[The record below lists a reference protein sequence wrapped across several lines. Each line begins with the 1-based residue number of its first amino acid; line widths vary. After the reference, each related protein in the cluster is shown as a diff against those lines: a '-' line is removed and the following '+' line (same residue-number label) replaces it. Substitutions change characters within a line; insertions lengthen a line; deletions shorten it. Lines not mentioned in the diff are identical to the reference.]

1 MTTLRCPTCLRRW
14 RAGGPYA
21 CDCLHTAEPPAN
33 EYEARVAYALAP
45 LRCLVGVRL
54 LSGWA
59 TWSALGSG
67 VRGLLHL
74 LGVRP

>member
-1 MTTLRCPTCLRRW
+1 MTTLRCPACLRRW

-21 CDCLHTAEPPAN
+21 CDCLDDDTPPAN
-33 EYEARVAYALAP
+33 APAARVTDALAP